1 MEVAL
6 ILNTKPISEEL
17 QKRFGTIYPLMLPI
31 EEGTIEDYLLEQ
43 YASSDYIFI
52 ACNQEQA
59 EEKEI
64 KLRKRAGTVYE
75 LYLDDLES
83 DTLLNVVSLSL
94 QRIADFLMEDYTITI
109 NYGDTI
115 VQDMHLIEEM
125 DFIVT
130 GKKEET
136 SSWTQVQREEKNLI
150 FSNNGD
156 SNKTHNGHKNKE
168 GKEVVAGVFKFQS
181 ASLLLKACQ
190 EVGNEERLS
199 NLSDSLS
206 LYSAMRYYDQFFL
219 PVSLKLVDTWLDLGH
234 ELEYLETKKMV
245 QARFFNT
252 IEIDDQ
258 RGILT
263 KRSEEKKKLV
273 NEIQW
278 YLKMPKVLQYLTP
291 RIYDYS
297 LDPMKP
303 EVSMEYYP
311 YETLHTLY
319 IYANLEIP
327 IWEKIIDKLLFVR
340 EEMSNYS
347 ENYALKLEEQ
357 DIFDIYY
364 KKTVERVSTLRE
376 DPKFSPF
383 YDQTPVINGTEYP
396 PLMDVMG
403 KLEEILKR
411 NGLFKTKTAQVIH
424 GDFCLSNILLDRESN
439 LIKLIDPRGQ
449 FGSLDIYGDEF
460 YDIAK
465 ILHSFEGSYDH
476 IITDS
481 FELIEATDSSYTY
494 HFEKSELQESIS
506 KLVNQKVEEHYDIQ
520 QIRLI
525 EGLLF
530 LSMIPLHKDYPKRQ
544 KIMFGQA
551 MKLLKP
557 YFEETVKVEENF
569 NISSVQK

>member
-59 EEKEI
+59 EEKGI
-64 KLRKRAGTVYE
+64 KLRKRAETVYE
-75 LYLDDLES
+75 LYLDDMES

-94 QRIADFLMEDYTITI
+94 QCIADFLMEDYTITI

-115 VQDMHLIEEM
+115 VQDIHLIEEKN
-125 DFIVT
+125 FIVT
-130 GKKEET
+130 GKKENL
-136 SSWTQVQREEKNLI
+136 SSWTLVQRKEKNLI
-150 FSNNGD
+150 FSNYGIL
-156 SNKTHNGHKNKE
+156 NKSSKGNKINKE
-168 GKEVVAGVFKFQS
+168 KEVVAGVFKFHS
-181 ASLLLKACQ
+181 ALLLLKACQ
-190 EVGNEERLS
+190 EIGNEEQLS
-199 NLSDSLS
+199 ISNDSLG
-206 LYSAMRYYDQFFL
+206 LYSAMRHYDQFFL
-219 PVSLKLVDTWLDLGH
+219 PVSLELVDTWLDLGH
-234 ELEYLETKKMV
+234 ELEYLKTKKMV

-278 YLKMPKVLQYLTP
+278 YLKMPKRLQYLTP

-319 IYANLEIP
+319 IYANLEQSV
-327 IWEKIIDKLLFVR
+327 WGKIIDKLLFVR
-340 EEMSNYS
+340 NEMSNYS
-347 ENYALKLEEQ
+347 ENKTLYLEEQ
-357 DIFDIYY
+357 DIFDIYF
-364 KKTVERVSTLRE
+364 KKTVDRVSTLIQ
-376 DPKFSPF
+376 DPQFAPYYEQSPE
-383 YDQTPVINGTEYP
+383 INGTVYP
-396 PLMDVMG
+396 PLRGVIEN
-403 KLEEILKR
+403 LEEVLKQ
-411 NGLFKTKTAQVIH
+411 NGLLKTKTAQVIH

-439 LIKLIDPRGQ
+439 LVKLIDPRGQ
-449 FGSLDIYGDEF
+449 FGSHDIYGDDF

-476 IITDS
+476 IITDNFNLRIETS
-481 FELIEATDSSYTY
+481 LKYSYELNKSTLQQQITD
-494 HFEKSELQESIS
+494 
-506 KLVNQKVEEHYDIQ
+506 LVNRKVEERYDIQ
-520 QIRLI
+520 PIRLI

-551 MKLLKP
+551 MKLVTP
-557 YFEETVKVEENF
+557 YFEQLN
-569 NISSVQK
+569 